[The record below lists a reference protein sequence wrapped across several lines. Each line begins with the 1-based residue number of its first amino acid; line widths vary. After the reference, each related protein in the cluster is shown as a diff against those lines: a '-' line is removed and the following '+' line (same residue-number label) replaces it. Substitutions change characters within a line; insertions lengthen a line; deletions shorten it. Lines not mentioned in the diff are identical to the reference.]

1 MRTRI
6 TLFAVAT
13 ALIVAIF
20 VSAPT
25 ATFAAEPGWYSKI
38 VDYNFVKD
46 YAVIPKRDDVVIID
60 SRPTKRRYDSGHIPG
75 AVSIPNST
83 FDKMTSALP
92 KDKAMMLIFYC
103 GGPKCML
110 SHKSAMKAEALGYS
124 NIQVYA
130 DGYPDWIVNGE
141 LGSVSAAYVKKAIAE
156 KKAMVFDARPLK
168 RKYAKGHVP
177 GAIGMPT
184 SQFDKMVGL
193 LPADKKASLIFYC
206 GGMKCPLSVKSAMK
220 AKALGY
226 TDVKVF
232 QGGYPEWKMAFGPG
246 AKGMEPFAQVAS
258 GTQGSTIEAGPDG
271 DTITV
276 ASFNAIMKDKPG
288 SIYLYDV
295 RDTSEFAKGAMPG
308 AISLPV
314 EMLEDNIET
323 LPTDK
328 PIVFVCATG
337 ARSGE
342 AYDIVKLLK
351 EKMKVYFLDATVT
364 YKDGGAYELAQN

>member
-1 MRTRI
+1 MKTRS
-6 TLFAVAT
+6 TFLAVMA
-13 ALIVAIF
+13 ALVVAIF
-20 VSAPT
+20 ASAP
-25 ATFAAEPGWYSKI
+25 ASTFAAEPGWYSKI
-38 VDYNFVKD
+38 VDYNMVKD

-60 SRPTKRRYDSGHIPG
+60 SRPMKRRFISGHIPG
-75 AVSIPNST
+75 AISIPNST
-83 FDKMTSALP
+83 FDKMATALP
-92 KDKAMMLIFYC
+92 KDKAKMLIFYC
-103 GGPKCML
+103 GGPNCML
-110 SHKSAMKAEALGYS
+110 SHKSAFKAEKLGYS

-130 DGYPDWIVNGE
+130 DGYPDWIAKGE
-141 LGSVSAAYVKKAIAE
+141 LGSVAAPYVKKVIAS
-156 KKAMVFDARPLK
+156 KKAMVFDARPMK

-177 GAIGMPT
+177 GALSMPT
-184 SQFDKMVGL
+184 SQFGKMVGI
-193 LPADKKASLIFYC
+193 LPADKKAQLIFYC
-206 GGMKCPLSVKSAMK
+206 GGMKCPLSVKSALK

-246 AKGMEPFAQVAS
+246 PKGNEPFAMA
-258 GTQGSTIEAGPDG
+258 GGAIEAGPEG

-295 RDTSEFAKGAMPG
+295 RDKAEFAKGSMPG
-308 AISLPV
+308 AINLPV
-314 EMLEDNIET
+314 EMLEDKIEA

-351 EKMKVYFLDATVT
+351 ETMKVYFLDATVT
-364 YKDGGAYELAQN
+364 YKDGGNYELAQN